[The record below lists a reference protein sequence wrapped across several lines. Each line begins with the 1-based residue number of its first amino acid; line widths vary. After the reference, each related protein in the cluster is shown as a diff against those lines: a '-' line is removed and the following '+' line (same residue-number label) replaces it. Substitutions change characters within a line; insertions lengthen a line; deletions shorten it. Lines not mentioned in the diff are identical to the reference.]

1 LGNIREIVEI
11 IIQHTSPNE
20 GPVYSLRVDENGTV
34 EYNGIRNVKTLG
46 KRISKISS
54 QELQS
59 IIFQFENYYFFTI
72 RDSNQLSD
80 QHHQQTTISVRLGD
94 QYNKVKYVEE
104 GDLAPST
111 LKHIVR
117 IVEKITKVDQ
127 LSGTSN

>member
-1 LGNIREIVEI
+1 M
-11 IIQHTSPNE
+11 
-20 GPVYSLRVDENGTV
+20 ENGTI
-34 EYNGIRNVKTLG
+34 EYDGIRNVNTLG
-46 KRISKISS
+46 KLISKISS
-54 QELQS
+54 QDLQS

-72 RDSNQLSD
+72 RNSNQLSD
-80 QHHQQTTISVRLGD
+80 QHHQQTTISLRLGD

-104 GDLAPST
+104 GDLDPPV